1 MMMNSTFVAFAMEV
15 SASWL
20 PRLRERYREIALNTK
35 KPSMISVG
43 TAATGVSTRDGA
55 DECKPEA
62 SIQCEFKPLGSGG
75 WDFTDFVAFLRAHDE
90 EWVTRTSAKV
100 TYRQGTT

>member
-1 MMMNSTFVAFAMEV
+1 MMMSSTFVAFAMEA

-20 PRLRERYREIALNTK
+20 PHLRERYREIALNTK

-43 TAATGVSTRDGA
+43 TTGNGVSTRDGA
-55 DECKPEA
+55 DEGRPEA

>member
-1 MMMNSTFVAFAMEV
+1 MMMTSTFVVFTIEV
-15 SASWL
+15 SASWSPHL
-20 PRLRERYREIALNTK
+20 SERYWEIALNTK
-35 KPSMISVG
+35 SSMISVG
-43 TAATGVSTRDGA
+43 TAATGVSTRHGKDA
-55 DECKPEA
+55 NKPGA

>member
-1 MMMNSTFVAFAMEV
+1 M
-15 SASWL
+15 
-20 PRLRERYREIALNTK
+20 NTK

-43 TAATGVSTRDGA
+43 AAATCVSTRNGI
-55 DECKPEA
+55 DEGKPVA
-62 SIQCEFKPLGSGG
+62 SSRCEFKPLGSAG

-100 TYRQGTT
+100 TFQQGTT